1 MVSRYHL
8 GLQKVQE
15 EGDAEKLQRYTY
27 DAQGFANFCD
37 DVSNEKAELTDSH
50 IDHHVLHL
58 VKDIPCHMDLFR
70 YVQWHN
76 LAFIVTQDLLNIPTH
91 MLHYHEYN
99 DDFHSTLGSMLE
111 FLDLPNTGAV
121 MEFQPGKSY
130 RNYFTAEQIAAMG
143 NATRRLASFDTWEH
157 LKRYF

>member
-1 MVSRYHL
+1 
-8 GLQKVQE
+8 
-15 EGDAEKLQRYTY
+15 
-27 DAQGFANFCD
+27 
-37 DVSNEKAELTDSH
+37 
-50 IDHHVLHL
+50 
-58 VKDIPCHMDLFR
+58 
-70 YVQWHN
+70 
-76 LAFIVTQDLLNIPTH
+76 
-91 MLHYHEYN
+91 MLHYREYN
-99 DDFHSTLGSMLE
+99 DDFHATLGSMLE